1 MVLFNKFLYLLNPK
15 QRIRLIKLAVLLL
28 ISIFFEI
35 LGLGAIIPVMKIL
48 IQSDLVVEY
57 PWIKHYLEQ
66 IGNPSRSV
74 LVVYVT
80 TLILILYFVKSIFL
94 IFLSWRQASFSANLS
109 ATLSEKLFAG
119 YLKHPYTFHLNRN
132 SAQLLRN
139 IQNETNLFIAVS
151 ISAITVSIEF
161 TVLIGVAIALFYIEP
176 AGALF
181 VSLFLGFSSFVL
193 VRLSKNKLKVWGSE
207 RQMHDGLATQHL
219 MQGLGGVKEV
229 KLLGLEG
236 FFLNKFNFHNYKRAL
251 IYTKQITLQQV
262 PRIYLE
268 FLAIFALLGLVIF
281 LNSRQSV
288 SSDFVPVIG
297 VFVAGAFRMIPSANR
312 ILSALQVIRFN
323 KPVIDLFYTEFKNI
337 EELTINSNEDF
348 HFSFEANKVFKSLKV
363 ENLKFHYPNTDSPAL
378 DNISFEIFQG
388 EMIGFVGSSGSGK
401 TTMVDLLM
409 GLLVPQEGKVSVNED
424 SIFNNIRDWQNLIG
438 YVPQNIFLT
447 DDTLRNNIA
456 FGIPENEIEQSKVL
470 NALKASRLS
479 KFVDSLTDGLNVKVG
494 ERGVRLS
501 GGQRQR
507 IGIARA
513 LYHNP
518 SVLVLDE
525 ATSSLDSETEKE
537 VMDSVKQLKGNKTII
552 VIAHRIST
560 ILSCNKIFVLDKGRL
575 VNVGKP
581 EDLFPLEFEAMI
593 NIEKYVK

>member
-1 MVLFNKFLYLLNPK
+1 MTLFRKFLYLLNAK
-15 QRIRLIKLAVLLL
+15 QKKNLVVLAGLL
-28 ISIFFEI
+28 IIGVFFEMI
-35 LGLGAIIPVMKIL
+35 GLGAIVPIMKIL
-48 IQSDLVVEY
+48 VDSDITKEY
-57 PWIKHYLEQ
+57 PWLVPYLEK
-66 IGNPSRSV
+66 IGNPDRYQLIWYMMSSILV
-74 LVVYVT
+74 LY
-80 TLILILYFVKSIFL
+80 LLKSLFL
-94 IFLSWRQASFSANLS
+94 IFLGWRQASFSANLS
-109 ATLSEKLFAG
+109 ASLSEKLFSG
-119 YLKHPYTFHLNRN
+119 YLGQPYTFHLNRN
-132 SAQLLRN
+132 SAQLIRN

-161 TVLIGVAIALFYIEP
+161 TVLIGVAIALFYVEP

-181 VSLFLGFSSFVL
+181 VSLFLGISSFIL
-193 VRLSKNKLKVWGSE
+193 IRLSKNKLKVWGSE

-229 KLLGLEG
+229 KLLGLED
-236 FFLNKFNFHNYKRAL
+236 FFLNKFNFHNYKRAF
-251 IYTKQITLQQV
+251 IYTRQITLQQV

-268 FLAIFALLGLVIF
+268 FLAILAMTGLILF
-281 LNSRQSV
+281 LNSKQTA
-288 SSDFVPVIG
+288 SSNFVPVIG
-297 VFVAGAFRMIPSANR
+297 VFIAGAFRMIPSANR

-337 EELTINSNEDF
+337 DKASTTSNTNPHISSEVK
-348 HFSFEANKVFKSLKV
+348 KVFKSLKV
-363 ENLKFHYPNTDSPAL
+363 ESITFHYPNTDSHAL
-378 DNISFEIFQG
+378 NNISFEISHG

-401 TTMVDLLM
+401 TTMVDVLM
-409 GLLVPQEGKVSVNED
+409 GLLEPQQGKVFVNEN
-424 SIFNNIRDWQNLIG
+424 SIASNTREWQNLIG

-456 FGIPENEIEQSKVL
+456 FGIPENKIDQTKVQ
-470 NALKASRLS
+470 NALEAARLTT
-479 KFVDSLTDGLNVKVG
+479 FIDSLPEGLNTKVG

-525 ATSSLDSETEKE
+525 ATSALDTVTERE
-537 VMDSVKQLKGNKTII
+537 VMDSVKQLKGTKTII

-560 ILSCNKIFVLDKGRL
+560 ILSCNRIFVLEKGKL
-575 VNVGKP
+575 ENVGKP
-581 EDLFPLEFEAMI
+581 EDLFPLEFEAMLSM
-593 NIEKYVK
+593 EK

>member
-1 MVLFNKFLYLLNPK
+1 MTLFRKFLYLLNAK
-15 QRIRLIKLAVLLL
+15 QKKNLVVLGGLL
-28 ISIFFEI
+28 IIGVFFEMI
-35 LGLGAIIPVMKIL
+35 GLGAIVPIMKIL
-48 IQSDLVVEY
+48 VDSDITKEY
-57 PWIKHYLEQ
+57 PWLVPYLQ
-66 IGNPSRSV
+66 KIGNPDRYQLIWYMMSSILV
-74 LVVYVT
+74 LY
-80 TLILILYFVKSIFL
+80 LLKSLFL
-94 IFLSWRQASFSANLS
+94 IFLGWRQASFSANLS
-109 ATLSEKLFAG
+109 ASLSEKLFSG
-119 YLKHPYTFHLNRN
+119 YLEQPYTFHLNRN
-132 SAQLLRN
+132 SAQLIRN

-161 TVLIGVAIALFYIEP
+161 TVLIGVAIALFYVEP

-181 VSLFLGFSSFVL
+181 VSLFLGISSFIL
-193 VRLSKNKLKVWGSE
+193 IRLSKNKLKVWGSE

-229 KLLGLEG
+229 KLLGLED
-236 FFLNKFNFHNYKRAL
+236 FFLNKFNFHNYRRAF
-251 IYTKQITLQQV
+251 IYTRQITLQQV

-268 FLAIFALLGLVIF
+268 FLAILAMTGLILF
-281 LNSRQSV
+281 LNSKQTA
-288 SSDFVPVIG
+288 SSNFVPVIG
-297 VFVAGAFRMIPSANR
+297 VFIAGAFRMIPSANR

-323 KPVIDLFYTEFKNI
+323 KPVIDLFYAEFKNI
-337 EELTINSNEDF
+337 DNASTTSNTNP
-348 HFSFEANKVFKSLKV
+348 HFSSEVKKVFKSLKV
-363 ENLKFHYPNTDSPAL
+363 ENITFHYPNTDSPAL
-378 DNISFEIFQG
+378 NNISFEISHG

-401 TTMVDLLM
+401 TTMVDVLM
-409 GLLVPQEGKVSVNED
+409 GLLEPQQGKVFVNED
-424 SIFNNIRDWQNLIG
+424 SIANNTREWQNLIG

-456 FGIPENEIEQSKVL
+456 FGIPENEIDQTKVQ
-470 NALKASRLS
+470 NAMEAARLTT
-479 KFVDSLTDGLNVKVG
+479 FIDSLTDGLNTKVG

-525 ATSSLDSETEKE
+525 ATSALDTVTEIE
-537 VMDSVKQLKGNKTII
+537 VMDSVKQLKGTRTII

-560 ILSCNKIFVLDKGRL
+560 ILSCNRIFVLEKGKL

-581 EDLFPLEFEAMI
+581 EDLFPLEFEAMLSM
-593 NIEKYVK
+593 EK

>member
-1 MVLFNKFLYLLNPK
+1 MTLFRKFLYLLNAK
-15 QRIRLIKLAVLLL
+15 QKKNLIVLGGLL
-28 ISIFFEI
+28 IIGVFFEMI
-35 LGLGAIIPVMKIL
+35 GLGAIVPIMKIL
-48 IQSDLVVEY
+48 VDSDITKEY
-57 PWIKHYLEQ
+57 PWLVPYLEK
-66 IGNPSRSV
+66 IGNPDRYQLIWYMMSSILV
-74 LVVYVT
+74 LY
-80 TLILILYFVKSIFL
+80 LLKSLFL
-94 IFLSWRQASFSANLS
+94 IFLGWRQASFSANLS
-109 ATLSEKLFAG
+109 ASLSEKLFSG
-119 YLKHPYTFHLNRN
+119 YLGQPYTFHLNRN
-132 SAQLLRN
+132 SAQLIRN

-161 TVLIGVAIALFYIEP
+161 TVLIGVAIALFYVEP

-181 VSLFLGFSSFVL
+181 VSLFLGISSFIL
-193 VRLSKNKLKVWGSE
+193 IRLSKNKLKVWGSE

-229 KLLGLEG
+229 KLLGLED
-236 FFLNKFNFHNYKRAL
+236 FFLNKFNFHNYKRAF
-251 IYTKQITLQQV
+251 IYTRQITLQQV

-268 FLAIFALLGLVIF
+268 FLAILAMTGLILF
-281 LNSRQSV
+281 LNSKQTA
-288 SSDFVPVIG
+288 SSNFVPVIG
-297 VFVAGAFRMIPSANR
+297 VFIAGAFRMIPSANR

-337 EELTINSNEDF
+337 DNASTTSNTNP
-348 HFSFEANKVFKSLKV
+348 HFSSEVKKVFKSLKV
-363 ENLKFHYPNTDSPAL
+363 ENITFHYPSTDSPAL
-378 DNISFEIFQG
+378 NNISFEISYG

-401 TTMVDLLM
+401 TTMVDVLM
-409 GLLVPQEGKVSVNED
+409 GLLEPQQGKVLVNEN
-424 SIFNNIRDWQNLIG
+424 SIASNTREWQNLIG

-456 FGIPENEIEQSKVL
+456 FGIPENQIDQTKVQ
-470 NALKASRLS
+470 NALEAARLTT
-479 KFVDSLTDGLNVKVG
+479 FIDSLPEGLNTKVG

-525 ATSSLDSETEKE
+525 ATSALDTVTERE
-537 VMDSVKQLKGNKTII
+537 VMDSVKQLKGTKTII

-560 ILSCNKIFVLDKGRL
+560 ILSCNRIFVLEKGKL
-575 VNVGKP
+575 ENVGKP
-581 EDLFPLEFEAMI
+581 EDLFPLEFEAMLSM
-593 NIEKYVK
+593 EK